1 MVDQPNLVSELVVT
15 GRTGPIFSPT
25 KFINNIRPT
34 RRVHFKV
41 EITLPQFLMEKYD
54 ANKLT
59 LTAVSTN
66 IPTVSIK
73 NTSVRRGTVSYEEAF
88 PTNISFGDLSITFY
102 SDMEGQTLT
111 MFKDWVDYIF
121 PTDMNADGRFSVPYK
136 ADYAAQVDINHFDAE
151 GRLLINY
158 NFEDVYPINIADIP
172 LNWGGFNDIVTLS
185 ADFKYSKYTIENKY
199 DFGAQG
205 GPGNQKY
212 RKDSGG
218 LSSLSQNNL
227 LPIISTIRD
236 TIRKIF

>member
-1 MVDQPNLVSELVVT
+1 MVDQTPVSAVT
-15 GRTGPIFSPT
+15 IEVSKDPIFSPT
-25 KFINNIRPT
+25 RFINNIRPT

-136 ADYAAQVDINHFDAE
+136 ADYAAQVDIRHYDAE
-151 GRLLINY
+151 GRVIILY
-158 NFEDVYPINIADIP
+158 NFEDVYPVNIADIP

-185 ADFKYSKYTIENKY
+185 ADFKYSKYTVENRY
-199 DFGAQG
+199 DSSTQ
-205 GPGNQKY
+205 GNQKY
-212 RKDSGG
+212 RKDTSV
-218 LSSLSQNNL
+218 LNSSAQNNL
-227 LPIISTIRD
+227 LPIISKIRD
-236 TIRKIF
+236 AFNRIF